1 MAVLGTQ
8 AKFSLLTSH
17 AQGILAKGTSSSSSR
32 ASCAIPSFCG
42 LRGDG
47 KVRVSAPVGQCGAK
61 GVVVVAPVAS
71 LEEEDED
78 VGVVSRRGVLAATS
92 AGLALGGLLGEG
104 VALADE
110 TISSWEQVTLPVD
123 PGVVLLDMAFVPDQ
137 PDRGFL
143 LGTRQTLLETKD
155 AGRSWNARSIPSAED
170 EDFNYRF
177 NSISFNGQE
186 GWIIGKPAILL
197 HTSDGGE
204 NWERIPLSIRLPGN
218 PVVIRATGAKSAE
231 MVTDEGA
238 IYITSN
244 NGYNWKAAVEETVS
258 ATLNRTVSSGISGA
272 SYYTGT
278 LNTVNRSPGGDYVAV
293 VSRGN
298 FFLTWEP
305 GQPYWQP
312 HNRTS
317 ARRIQNMGWRADGGL
332 WLVVRGGGL
341 FLSRGTGV
349 TEDFDEQKIPSRGF
363 GILDVGYRSKD
374 EAWAAGGSGILLRTT
389 DGGKS
394 WVRDRVADQIAAN
407 LYSVKF
413 IDNKGFV
420 LGNDGVLL
428 RYLG

>member
-1 MAVLGTQ
+1 MAALGTQ
-8 AKFSLLTSH
+8 ALSLLSSH
-17 AQGILAKGTSSSSSR
+17 PQRSLTKGLSSPSS
-32 ASCAIPSFCG
+32 SCAIPSFSG
-42 LRGDG
+42 LRGG
-47 KVRVSAPVGQCGAK
+47 SKAK
-61 GVVVVAPVAS
+61 TVNVHQPCSSKGCVVTPVAA
-71 LEEEDED
+71 LEEGDEELA
-78 VGVVSRRGVLAATS
+78 VVSRRGVLAAST
-92 AGLALGGLLGEG
+92 AALSLGVLMGGSDGSDA
-104 VALADE
+104 ALADE
-110 TISSWEQVTLPVD
+110 TISSWEQVVLPVD

-155 AGRSWNARSIPSAED
+155 AGRSWSPRSIPSAED

-177 NSISFNGQE
+177 NSISFQGQE

-197 HTSDGGE
+197 HTSNGGE
-204 NWERIPLSIRLPGN
+204 SWERIPLSIRLPGN
-218 PVVIRATGAKSAE
+218 PITIRGTGPDSAE

-238 IYITSN
+238 IYVTSN
-244 NGYNWKAAVEETVS
+244 KGYNWKAAVEETVS

-278 LNTVNRSPGGDYVAV
+278 LNTVNRSPAGDYVAV

-341 FLSRGTGV
+341 YVSKGTGV
-349 TEDFDEQKIPSRGF
+349 TEDFEEQKIPSRGF
-363 GILDVGYRSKD
+363 GILDVGYRSKVL
-374 EAWAAGGSGILLRTT
+374 ILQKLLL
-389 DGGKS
+389 
-394 WVRDRVADQIAAN
+394 N
-407 LYSVKF
+407 SVCCCHNC
-413 IDNKGFV
+413 I
-420 LGNDGVLL
+420 NDF
-428 RYLG
+428 